1 MQYTGSRQSPP
12 PELTAAE
19 RLAVWREIERE
30 IITIR
35 KQSAADFLHDQLVS
49 VWECL
54 ALPFLDAEQRRRLSA
69 CPLPTK
75 KERLR
80 ELEQLRAV

>member
-1 MQYTGSRQSPP
+1 MKHSASQNTPP